1 MDMKIG
7 SVITSVLQDASRL
20 LLPHLC
26 MGCGSD
32 ALERS
37 SIVCAKCLLKLPS
50 TNHFVQPK
58 NEVYEKFAGRIQIE
72 QAASMYYFTKQSLL
86 QHLMKQLKYHRHAQ
100 TGLILGAM
108 LGHQL
113 SNAPQFDD
121 VSVIIPLPLNEQ
133 KLHQRG
139 YNQAAL
145 IAQGITEVW
154 PKPYNDTALSRS
166 IFTQTQT
173 KKNRISRFENM
184 EDVFVVNDSAA
195 LKGQH
200 VLLIDDIVTTGATLE
215 ACGLQMLTVSDIKIS
230 FATVACTH

>member
-1 MDMKIG
+1 MNIASIISSLIED
-7 SVITSVLQDASRL
+7 TSRL

-37 SIVCAKCLLKLPS
+37 SIVCAKCVLKLPA
-50 TNHFVQPK
+50 TNHFVQTK
-58 NEVYEKFAGRIQIE
+58 NEVFEKFAGRIKIE
-72 QAASMYYFTKQSLL
+72 QAASMFYFTKQSVL
-86 QHLMKQLKYHRHAQ
+86 QHLMVQLKYHGHAK

-113 SNAPQFDD
+113 SKAPQFSDI
-121 VSVIIPLPLNEQ
+121 SVVVPLPLNEQ

-145 IAQGITEVW
+145 IAKGITEVW

-184 EDVFVVNDSAA
+184 EDVFIVNDRTA
-195 LKGQH
+195 LEGQH
-200 VLLIDDIVTTGATLE
+200 ALLIDDIVTTGATLE
-215 ACGLQMLTVSDIKIS
+215 ACGLQMLTIPSLKIS

>member
-1 MDMKIG
+1 MHIASIISSLLKD
-7 SVITSVLQDASRL
+7 TSRL

-26 MGCGSD
+26 MGCGSN

-37 SIVCAKCLLKLPS
+37 SIVCAKCMLKLPV
-50 TNHFVQPK
+50 TNHFVQTK

-86 QHLMKQLKYHRHAQ
+86 QHLMVQLKYHGHAK
-100 TGLILGAM
+100 TGFILGAM

-113 SNAPQFDD
+113 CSAPQFED
-121 VSVIIPLPLNEQ
+121 VSVILPLPLNEQ

-154 PKPYNDTALSRS
+154 SKPYNETALSRS

-184 EDVFVVNDSAA
+184 EDVFVVNDRAA
-195 LKGQH
+195 LVGQH
-200 VLLIDDIVTTGATLE
+200 ALLIDDIVTTGATLE
-215 ACGLQMLTVSDIKIS
+215 ACGTQMLTIPGLRIS